1 MYAITWNSTGDKMI
15 QVGIEPVRLLAEI
28 KQNDVSTVVS
38 NMPMYQG
45 MNLYVADLDTHEILG
60 ATDENTIGKKLEA
73 IGMPR
78 AYLGGTKMVSGI
90 VKIHGEKYNC
100 VFEPLGEYL
109 VGVTFAVSADNESN
123 LIAILMVALYPVSY
137 THLTLPTTHCLFRPD
152 GGTGDRKDLPECGS
166 ENA

>member
-1 MYAITWNSTGDKMI
+1 
-15 QVGIEPVRLLAEI
+15 
-28 KQNDVSTVVS
+28 
-38 NMPMYQG
+38 MPMYQG

-100 VFEPLGEYL
+100 VLNRWENTWLVLPLRYL
-109 VGVTFAVSADNESN
+109 RIMRAT
-123 LIAILMVALYPVSY
+123 
-137 THLTLPTTHCLFRPD
+137 
-152 GGTGDRKDLPECGS
+152 
-166 ENA
+166 

>member
-1 MYAITWNSTGDKMI
+1 MMYAITWNSTGDKMI

-45 MNLYVADLDTHEILG
+45 MNLYVADLDTHEIPG

-123 LIAILMVALYPVSY
+123 LIAILMVALY
-137 THLTLPTTHCLFRPD
+137 LCI
-152 GGTGDRKDLPECGS
+152 
-166 ENA
+166 A

>member
-1 MYAITWNSTGDKMI
+1 MMYAITWNSTGDKMI

-90 VKIHGEKYNC
+90 VKSTERNTTAFLNRWENTWL
-100 VFEPLGEYL
+100 VLPLRYL
-109 VGVTFAVSADNESN
+109 RIMRAT
-123 LIAILMVALYPVSY
+123 
-137 THLTLPTTHCLFRPD
+137 
-152 GGTGDRKDLPECGS
+152 
-166 ENA
+166 

>member
-90 VKIHGEKYNC
+90 VKIQERNTTAFLNRWENTWL
-100 VFEPLGEYL
+100 VLPLRYL
-109 VGVTFAVSADNESN
+109 RIMRAT
-123 LIAILMVALYPVSY
+123 
-137 THLTLPTTHCLFRPD
+137 
-152 GGTGDRKDLPECGS
+152 
-166 ENA
+166 